1 MCILSLVSFVF
12 LAFSSFGSV
21 PAAAHSKLDRMGLL
35 VRQWPKTHHQG
46 NKGAAKEEA
55 HWGHGVARLRHTD
68 NLCRELKLGE
78 FLYGAVSLMTK
89 NMSSY
94 RLWLFYKIEWW
105 QIHVNTGSSKSS
117 YQSAKTT
124 LETSATDPFITW
136 LKSVCCEAEKKKW
149 GVTPEFSTLL
159 YVYTYTQ
166 NHASRSVPAQLNNRL
181 FLTLA
186 LCSLCPDSGTK
197 PASLHVL
204 FIKHNNE
211 FRIEKRT
218 H

>member
-1 MCILSLVSFVF
+1 MSSSPPLSSFGLVPAVFPRCFLFALLPSCIEGLILPRSPRVFCLFSLMCILSLVSFVF

-21 PAAAHSKLDRMGLL
+21 PAATHSKLDRMGLL

-89 NMSSY
+89 NTSSY
-94 RLWLFYKIEWW
+94 CLWLFYKIEWW

-159 YVYTYTQ
+159 YVYT
-166 NHASRSVPAQLNNRL
+166 
-181 FLTLA
+181 
-186 LCSLCPDSGTK
+186 
-197 PASLHVL
+197 
-204 FIKHNNE
+204 
-211 FRIEKRT
+211 
-218 H
+218 